1 MLILGW
7 RDCMTWINAIVQG
20 LLLGGLYALLAA
32 GLSLVFGVMRIV
44 NLAHGVLAV
53 VAAYMGL
60 VFVQTFDVSPFL
72 AILIVVPIMGLLGF
86 VVQWYLFTPS
96 LRRGGLSPLLVAFG
110 LAVVLTQ
117 VLQEIFTADTRS
129 IQIGSLASSSFEVTP
144 EIFIGFF
151 PLVTFVVGVCVI
163 IVLQTFLSVTPL
175 GRAMRAA
182 SDDPETVTL
191 MGIDNRL
198 VYALAT
204 AIAFGTLGLAGIF
217 LGMRTQFSPTF
228 GDAILIFAFE
238 AVIIGGLGSL
248 WGTLLGGLVLGV
260 AQTVG
265 SQINPSYGVLAG
277 HLVFL
282 FVLAVKPS
290 GLIPKAVDR

>member
-1 MLILGW
+1 MNW
-7 RDCMTWINAIVQG
+7 MNAVVQG
-20 LLLGGLYALLAA
+20 MLLGGLYALLAA

-53 VAAYMGL
+53 VAAYMGM
-60 VFVQTFDVSPFL
+60 VFVQNFDVSPFL
-72 AILIVVPIMGLLGF
+72 AILIVVPAMAALGF
-86 VVQWYLFTPS
+86 AVQWGLFTPALS
-96 LRRGGLSPLLVAFG
+96 RGGLSPLLVAFG

-117 VLQEIFTADTRS
+117 LLQEIFTADTRS
-129 IQIGSLASSSFEVTP
+129 IQIGTLATDSFEITP
-144 EIFIGFF
+144 DIFIGVF
-151 PLVTFVVGVCVI
+151 PLLTFIVGVLVI
-163 IVLQTFLSVTPL
+163 VALQVFLSITPL

-182 SDDPETVTL
+182 SDDSETVTL
-191 MGIDNRL
+191 MGIDNRM

-204 AIAFGTLGLAGIF
+204 ALAFGTVGLAGIF

-265 SQINPSYGVLAG
+265 SQINPSFGVLTG

-282 FVLAVKPS
+282 AVLAIRPS
-290 GLIPKAVDR
+290 GLLPKAIDR

>member
-1 MLILGW
+1 
-7 RDCMTWINAIVQG
+7 
-20 LLLGGLYALLAA
+20 
-32 GLSLVFGVMRIV
+32 MRIV